1 MTELV
6 IDQNQYLELEKLAW
20 GAFAPLTGFMTEQ
33 EFDSVVDRMRLPDG
47 QVFPLPVV
55 LAVDHETAERVRGAD
70 RISLIYQGAAV
81 GSIEPES
88 IYTCDKP
95 AVAEKVFGT
104 QSSDHPGVTY
114 FLSQGDWF
122 IGGRIT
128 LDKRTSIDLPETEMT
143 PEETRRHFANQGWKT
158 VVGFQTRNVPHRAHE
173 QLQRVALEHV
183 DGLFIHPLIG
193 WRKPGDYTPEAIV
206 TGYRALID
214 GFYRSDRV
222 LMSILSTTM
231 RYAGPREAVFHAIV
245 RRNYGCTHFIVGRDH
260 AGVGNFYGK
269 YEAQD
274 LALELEPDLGIKI
287 MPLNGPYHC
296 RICDGIVTEKTC
308 PHGDTAPNAVHQI
321 SGTDMR
327 SILSGGGAPQPHI
340 MRPEIV
346 AALSDTTLFI
356 SG

>member
-1 MTELV
+1 MSQLE
-6 IDQNQYLELEKLAW
+6 INQNQYLELEKLAW
-20 GAFAPLTGFMTEQ
+20 GAFAPLTGFMTEA
-33 EFDSVVDRMRLPDG
+33 EFSGAVESMRLPDG

-55 LAVDHETAERVRGAD
+55 LDVDAETARRLSDEK
-70 RISLIYQGAAV
+70 
-81 GSIEPES
+81 SIELVRDGRVVGTIEPHS
-88 IYTCDKP
+88 VFACDKD

-104 QSSDHPGVTY
+104 NSREHPGVGY
-114 FLSQGDWF
+114 FHSQGDWF
-122 IGGRIT
+122 IGGPVT
-128 LDKRTSIDLPETEMT
+128 LVERLPTELREIELT
-143 PEETRRHFANQGWKT
+143 PEETRAHFAERGWKT

-173 QLQRVALEHV
+173 HLQRVALEHV

-206 TGYRALID
+206 TGYRKLID
-214 GFYRSDRV
+214 DFYRDDRV

-231 RYAGPREAVFHAIV
+231 RYAGPREAVFHALV

-260 AGVGNFYGK
+260 AGVGSYYGK
-269 YEAQD
+269 YEAQE
-274 LALELEPDLGIKI
+274 LACGLAEDLGITI
-287 MPLNGPYHC
+287 MPLNGPYYC

-308 PHGDTAPNAVHQI
+308 PHPETAPDAVHHI

-327 SILSGGGAPQPHI
+327 RILSGGGAPQPHL

-356 SG
+356 PG